1 MKIDKSKSRVKKK
14 EGARSWKKTH
24 QSSFLPSIVE
34 RKVIECKAWGGE
46 KRIEKQDWRC
56 KGGHSGKHQEE
67 TTTMVAFTKL
77 VGKSKERERAKDVMD
92 RSLSCVVEDRYER
105 RDCENELSS
114 LCDFNEAMRTTRTI
128 IREDLRKDLNG
139 VKYIEGS

>member
-1 MKIDKSKSRVKKK
+1 
-14 EGARSWKKTH
+14 
-24 QSSFLPSIVE
+24 
-34 RKVIECKAWGGE
+34 
-46 KRIEKQDWRC
+46 
-56 KGGHSGKHQEE
+56 
-67 TTTMVAFTKL
+67 MVAFTKL